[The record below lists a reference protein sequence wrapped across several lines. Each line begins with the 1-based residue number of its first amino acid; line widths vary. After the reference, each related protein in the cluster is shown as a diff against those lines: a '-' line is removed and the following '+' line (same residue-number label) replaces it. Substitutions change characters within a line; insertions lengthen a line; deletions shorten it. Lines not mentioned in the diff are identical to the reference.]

1 MIRHDPSYAGGHFA
15 RALVAEHRGDALIA
29 QKEFTMEKNSGA
41 RPTQTS
47 KDLTFNSNDLPA
59 DALGRREV
67 QCGADAVSLV
77 RVDGRGVALDSWADP
92 GLSAI
97 TGSEVGAAGLGSTS
111 CKSATANIFI
121 LIDLKG
127 ESTGFIKDLE

>member
-1 MIRHDPSYAGGHFA
+1 MTRATRADTSPVPSS
-15 RALVAEHRGDALIA
+15 RNTEVMPSLHRKNLLW
-29 QKEFTMEKNSGA
+29 EKNSGA

-97 TGSEVGAAGLGSTS
+97 TEEIGRAS
-111 CKSATANIFI
+111 CR
-121 LIDLKG
+121 
-127 ESTGFIKDLE
+127 ER